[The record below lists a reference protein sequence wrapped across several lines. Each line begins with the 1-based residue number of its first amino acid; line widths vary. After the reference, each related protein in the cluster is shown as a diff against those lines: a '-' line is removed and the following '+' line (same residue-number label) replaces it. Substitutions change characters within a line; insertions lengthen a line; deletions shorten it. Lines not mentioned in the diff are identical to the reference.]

1 MFGAS
6 HRLLNRDHDSVYFRG
21 MPEDG
26 DGRRLRRHGDGLAR
40 LGGGYWRAT
49 GRTDDAM
56 NLGGIKTSAL
66 ELEAAVAGAHPR
78 VAEVAAVAVAPPG
91 GGPSALWLVAASA
104 QAGVPDGAAARRL
117 EAELRGTFQ
126 RALSAKLN
134 PLFRVRGVLLCPA
147 LPRTASGK
155 VLRRKLR
162 EECQRR
168 SLEPPRGPAASKL

>member
-1 MFGAS
+1 
-6 HRLLNRDHDSVYFRG
+6 
-21 MPEDG
+21 
-26 DGRRLRRHGDGLAR
+26 
-40 LGGGYWRAT
+40 
-49 GRTDDAM
+49 M

-66 ELEAAVAGAHPR
+66 ELEAAVAGADPR
-78 VAEVAAVAVAPPG
+78 VAEVAAVAVAPEG

-104 QAGVPDGAAARRL
+104 GAGAPAGAAARRRL

-134 PLFRVRGVLLCPA
+134 PLFRVRGVLLRPA

-155 VLRRKLR
+155 VLRRTLR

-168 SLEPPRGPAASKL
+168 SLEPPGGPAASKL